1 MSIFFNFLSR
11 ISIIINFDIN
21 NKIKNDG
28 NKNNIKKK
36 ININPKTIIKSDN
49 NIQKNPKKKEIE

>member
-49 NIQKNPKKKEIE
+49 NI

>member
-28 NKNNIKKK
+28 KNKNNIRKKQ
-36 ININPKTIIKSDN
+36 T
-49 NIQKNPKKKEIE
+49 